1 MAKISP
7 RWHQPSVGILKT
19 RIEDLG
25 WGQFLRIPAPGWGYL
40 DLFWSKIGPHLC
52 ISSTSS
58 LFEIATFLCYLKSGT
73 TVEKIT
79 LFPFKLARERKM
91 SSTVDPVNID
101 DTSELTI
108 LNEDPSSFPPSMAA
122 GWSASFLV
130 YVWAPK
136 QASLFSAVQPE
147 FVVVLLWSLD
157 VGPGPRHSA
166 SWVSLGPPSRSN
178 YDRKHRAMPLTHRYV
193 GKMNISG
200 VSQKASNSILK
211 MPADSGPGNRIEL
224 GQKANLTGRPLS
236 LSLSL
241 SLWPPS
247 SFPPFLFRPSNSSAW
262 NMDKEICVSGL
273 LIYSWCNGHF
283 DVQYFPIFPALHY
296 LRTWFSTIDTKIKV
310 FNLHLLDFLLGCT
323 TAPG

>member
-1 MAKISP
+1 MERP
-7 RWHQPSVGILKT
+7 FHQPSILL
-19 RIEDLG
+19 I
-25 WGQFLRIPAPGWGYL
+25 
-40 DLFWSKIGPHLC
+40 H
-52 ISSTSS
+52 
-58 LFEIATFLCYLKSGT
+58 
-73 TVEKIT
+73 
-79 LFPFKLARERKM
+79 
-91 SSTVDPVNID
+91 ID

-108 LNEDPSSFPPSMAA
+108 LNEDPSSFSPSMAA

-147 FVVVLLWSLD
+147 FVVVLVWSLD

-224 GQKANLTGRPLS
+224 GQKANLTDH
-236 LSLSL
+236 SLSL

-247 SFPPFLFRPSNSSAW
+247 SFPPFLFRPSKSSAW

-273 LIYSWCNGHF
+273 LIYSWCNDHF
-283 DVQYFPIFPALHY
+283 DVQYFSIFPALHF
-296 LRTWFSTIDTKIKV
+296 LGTCFSTTDTKIKTCNTNINSGNV
-310 FNLHLLDFLLGCT
+310 KTGTSLFNSQLSAFLLGWS

>member
-1 MAKISP
+1 MLRP
-7 RWHQPSVGILKT
+7 VL
-19 RIEDLG
+19 RIPIQS
-25 WGQFLRIPAPGWGYL
+25 WGQFLRIPTLGWG
-40 DLFWSKIGPHLC
+40 HLG
-52 ISSTSS
+52 
-58 LFEIATFLCYLKSGT
+58 LKG
-73 TVEKIT
+73 EKIT
-79 LFPFKLARERKM
+79 FFLLNWQRERPFHQP
-91 SSTVDPVNID
+91 SILLIHID

-224 GQKANLTGRPLS
+224 G
-236 LSLSL
+236 
-241 SLWPPS
+241 
-247 SFPPFLFRPSNSSAW
+247 
-262 NMDKEICVSGL
+262 
-273 LIYSWCNGHF
+273 
-283 DVQYFPIFPALHY
+283 
-296 LRTWFSTIDTKIKV
+296 
-310 FNLHLLDFLLGCT
+310 
-323 TAPG
+323 

>member
-1 MAKISP
+1 MERP
-7 RWHQPSVGILKT
+7 FHQPSILL
-19 RIEDLG
+19 I
-25 WGQFLRIPAPGWGYL
+25 
-40 DLFWSKIGPHLC
+40 H
-52 ISSTSS
+52 
-58 LFEIATFLCYLKSGT
+58 
-73 TVEKIT
+73 
-79 LFPFKLARERKM
+79 
-91 SSTVDPVNID
+91 ID

-108 LNEDPSSFPPSMAA
+108 LNEDPSSFSPSMAA

-130 YVWAPK
+130 YVSAPK

-236 LSLSL
+236 LSA
-241 SLWPPS
+241 
-247 SFPPFLFRPSNSSAW
+247 RRA
-262 NMDKEICVSGL
+262 
-273 LIYSWCNGHF
+273 
-283 DVQYFPIFPALHY
+283 A
-296 LRTWFSTIDTKIKV
+296 
-310 FNLHLLDFLLGCT
+310 FLLSFLGLQSRLHGIWT
-323 TAPG
+323 KKYASQGF